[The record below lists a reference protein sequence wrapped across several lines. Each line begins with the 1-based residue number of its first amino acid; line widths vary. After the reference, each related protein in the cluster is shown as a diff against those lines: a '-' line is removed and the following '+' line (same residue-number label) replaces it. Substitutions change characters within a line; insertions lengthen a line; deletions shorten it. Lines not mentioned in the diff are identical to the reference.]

1 VAHERVLVVDD
12 SPTILKVVEL
22 VLSKAGYEVH
32 TAADGETGIAQAK
45 ARRPHVIL
53 LDFVLPRLNGFEVCQ
68 ALARDPDLAEVPV
81 VLMSAKGDRIGQD
94 VVAQMGVADF
104 ITKPFSP
111 DGITAVISHTIE
123 KRRLGRGLTP
133 EPLLRVE
140 PQPAVAAP
148 EAFEPALTGDLR
160 VIPLVQVLELLAEQR
175 QWGVLTVMR
184 GSSTVEVCFRD
195 GVIDLV
201 AASGVSEEFLLGR
214 FLLKNNLI
222 TRPDLDDALQ
232 GAGPGRERLGAR
244 LVRLGKVTESDLQ
257 RVLAEQT
264 TELVWELLRWNYGRF
279 LFVATHDLP
288 QLAVQAALALQVDV
302 ILMEGFRR
310 VDEWHLIEKEVD
322 SFDLVFVRNDE
333 AYAQFGPGRL
343 SRDEIQVLDL
353 VNSKNTVKEIVRQ
366 SRMGSFDVS
375 KILYRLL
382 RARLVRKRVL
392 PVAV

>member
-1 VAHERVLVVDD
+1 MAGERVLVIDD

-22 VLSKAGYEVH
+22 VLAKAGYEVV
-32 TAADGETGIAQAK
+32 TASDGEAGLAQAK
-45 ARRPHVIL
+45 THRPHLIL
-53 LDFVLPRLNGFEVCQ
+53 LDFVLPKLNGYEVCQ
-68 ALARDPDLAEVPV
+68 ALSRDPELVDVPV

-94 VVAQMGVADF
+94 LITQMGVADF

-111 DGITAVISHTIE
+111 DGITAVTSHTIE
-123 KRRLGRGLTP
+123 KHRLGKGLTP
-133 EPLLRVE
+133 EPLLRVD
-140 PQPAVAAP
+140 PAPTSPVA

-184 GSSTVEVCFRD
+184 GSSTIEVCFRD
-195 GVIDLV
+195 GVVELV

-214 FLLKNNLI
+214 FVLKNNFV
-222 TRPDLDDALQ
+222 TRPDLDDALR
-232 GAGPGRERLGAR
+232 GTGPGRERLGAR
-244 LVRLGKVTESDLQ
+244 LVRLGKITESDLAK
-257 RVLAEQT
+257 VLAEQT
-264 TELVWELLRWNYGRF
+264 TELIWELLRWNYGRF

-288 QLAVQAALALQVDV
+288 PLAAQAALGLQVDIV
-302 ILMEGFRR
+302 LMEGFRR

-333 AYAQFGPGRL
+333 TYAQFGPGRL
-343 SRDEIQVLDL
+343 SREEIQILDM
-353 VNSKNTVKEIVRQ
+353 VNGKNTVKEIVRQ
-366 SRMGSFDVS
+366 SRMSSFDVS

>member
-1 VAHERVLVVDD
+1 MAGERVLVVDD

-32 TAADGETGIAQAK
+32 TAAYGETGIAQAK
-45 ARRPHVIL
+45 ASRPDVIL
-53 LDFVLPRLNGFEVCQ
+53 LDFVLPRLNGFEVCR
-68 ALARDPDLAEVPV
+68 ALAHDPDLAEVPV

-94 VVAQMGVADF
+94 VVTEMAVADF

-133 EPLLRVE
+133 EPILRVDL
-140 PQPAVAAP
+140 PPAPPAP

-184 GSSTVEVCFRD
+184 GSSTVEVCFHD
-195 GVIDLV
+195 GLVDLV

-222 TRPDLDDALQ
+222 TRPDLDAALS
-232 GAGPGRERLGAR
+232 GTGPGRERLGAR
-244 LVRLGKVTESDLQ
+244 LVRTGKITESDLSK
-257 RVLAEQT
+257 VLTEQT
-264 TELVWELLRWNYGRF
+264 TELIWELLRWNYGRF
-279 LFVATHDLP
+279 LFMATRDLP
-288 QLAVQAALALQVDV
+288 PLAAQAALALQVDV
-302 ILMEGFRR
+302 VLMEGFRR

-333 AYAQFGPGRL
+333 TYAQFGPGRL
-343 SRDEIQVLDL
+343 SREELQVLDL
-353 VNSKNTVKEIVRQ
+353 VNGKNTVKEIVRQ

>member
-1 VAHERVLVVDD
+1 VAGERVLVVDD

-22 VLSKAGYEVH
+22 VLAKAGYEVH
-32 TAADGETGIAQAK
+32 TAADGETGIAQA
-45 ARRPHVIL
+45 RSSRPDVIL

-68 ALARDPDLAEVPV
+68 ALSRDPNLAEVPV

-94 VVAQMGVADF
+94 IVSQMGVADF

-123 KRRLGRGLTP
+123 KRRLNRGLTP
-133 EPLLRVE
+133 EPILRVD
-140 PQPAVAAP
+140 PPPATGAP

-184 GSSTVEVCFRD
+184 GSSTVEVCFRE
-195 GVIDLV
+195 GLIELV
-201 AASGVSEEFLLGR
+201 AASGLSEEFLLGR

-222 TRPDLDDALQ
+222 TRPDLDDALT
-232 GAGPGRERLGAR
+232 GTGPGRERLGAR
-244 LVRLGKVTESDLQ
+244 LVRMGKITETDLG
-257 RVLAEQT
+257 RVLTEQT

-279 LFVATHDLP
+279 LFVATRELP
-288 QLAVQAALALQVDV
+288 QLAVDASLRLQVDV
-302 ILMEGFRR
+302 VLMEGFRR

-333 AYAQFGPGRL
+333 AYSQLGPGRL
-343 SRDEIQVLDL
+343 SREEIQVLDL
-353 VNSKNTVKEIVRQ
+353 VNGKNTVKEIVRQ